1 MKKQLATIAL
11 IGISL
16 STIFAQELVKDINPN
31 TADSEPRNFS
41 KIGDKAFFVAE
52 AQGSGIE
59 LWTTDGTEA
68 GTVLL
73 KDIDAGNGQGV
84 SGDVEVLELNGNAIF
99 SANDGNAGTELWI
112 SDGTTAGTN
121 LLKEIHGSPT
131 AGNGSFPKYLTK
143 MGNEIFFNAS
153 DKFAGVYNEELWKTD
168 GTAAGT
174 VMVKEINTSTRSR
187 PEYLAEMNGKIYFSA
202 NDGTGKSLWATDG
215 TEAGTVLIK
224 SNSGGADFS
233 PKYITKMGNE
243 IFFSGYDSGNNTEL
257 WKSDGTT
264 AGTVLVADL
273 ATGAGAA
280 SNPSNF
286 TIVGNTLFFKA
297 NAGGGF
303 WKTDGTAAGTA
314 QVLNTF
320 NTIYEMLSFNDELYF
335 VADDGSDGT
344 ELYKLSALTGS
355 PELVKDINIAGSGL
369 SNNAY
374 LAIHGSKLF
383 FKANNGTGN
392 KLWQT
397 DGTEVGTVAV
407 SNQPATLNDPEEMF
421 SFGNTLLFAARD
433 YTAAGTGTELWAFK
447 NLSSSELSET
457 ACPSYTY
464 EGTDYTQTGDYAF
477 VYDNALGY
485 DSTFT
490 LKLTIDCDTSGNV
503 GISNLQE
510 FEVNTFPNPL
520 GNVLNISSDEKLNS
534 ISLVNIN
541 GAVIKSFDPSLK
553 SYDVSTVSKG
563 IYFLEVTSAE
573 KKSII
578 KIIKK

>member
-99 SANDGNAGTELWI
+99 SANDGSAGKELWI

-187 PEYLAEMNGKIYFSA
+187 PEYLTEMNGKIYFSA
-202 NDGTGKSLWATDG
+202 DDGTGKALWATDGTDAGTVKIKSNSGGAAFSPQDIIKMGDEIFFNAYDSGNNNELWKSDG
-215 TEAGTVLIK
+215 TEAGTVLVKDIASGPAAGSEPDNFIVVENTLYFK
-224 SNSGGADFS
+224 VSGGD
-233 PKYITKMGNE
+233 
-243 IFFSGYDSGNNTEL
+243 L
-257 WKSDGTT
+257 WKTDGTN
-264 AGTVLVADL
+264 AGTVLV
-273 ATGAGAA
+273 T
-280 SNPSNF
+280 N
-286 TIVGNTLFFKA
+286 
-297 NAGGGF
+297 
-303 WKTDGTAAGTA
+303 
-314 QVLNTF
+314 
-320 NTIYEMLSFNDELYF
+320 SFNVFDMISFKDVLYF
-335 VADDGSDGT
+335 VGDNGSVGREIYNIDAAG
-344 ELYKLSALTGS
+344 L
-355 PELVKDINIAGSGL
+355 PQLVKDVQTGPNSGL
-369 SNNAY
+369 GTSENFEV
-374 LAIHGSKLF
+374 HGSMLYF
-383 FKANNGTGN
+383 SAILPFADA

-397 DGTEVGTVAV
+397 DGTEVGTMEVPNAP
-407 SNQPATLNDPEEMF
+407 SILSDPEYMY
-421 SFGNTLLFAARD
+421 SSGNKLFFAASD
-433 YTAAGTGTELWAFK
+433 YSAGGTGTELWVFD

-510 FEVNTFPNPL
+510 FEVNAFPNPL
-520 GNVLNISSDEKLNS
+520 GNVLNISSEEKLKS

-541 GAVIKSFDPSLK
+541 GAVIKSFNPSLK
-553 SYDVSTVSKG
+553 SFDVSTVSKG